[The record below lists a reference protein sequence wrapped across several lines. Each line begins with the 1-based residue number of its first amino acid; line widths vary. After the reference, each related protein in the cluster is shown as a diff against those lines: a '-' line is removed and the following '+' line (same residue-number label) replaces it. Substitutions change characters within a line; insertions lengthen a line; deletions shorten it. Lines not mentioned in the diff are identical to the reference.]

1 MGHSLSSQM
10 LSPPS
15 LPSPC
20 HPFTSRPSQP
30 QPLTNHLVTLQRPPV
45 SPLPPTQMASA
56 SSPSP
61 WTAAV
66 SARDPIILETSCPR
80 SIGISLPWPPSSS
93 HYFSVAHRGISLAR
107 FLLPFLPARLSSSLP
122 RPPATSRRQP
132 SSVRCA
138 QQPAFA
144 LRPPF
149 HLPAR
154 ALPRVRL
161 LLALQ
166 DQAAGPAS
174 RPPTF
179 PGLADCP
186 ARNPLLFLPQ
196 STSVTMLVSIPSL
209 DLPLALPPTPLTSTW
224 TLPAGSYRLSQSPI
238 LQCHVLRCRVQVPEL
253 SHLAHEAAS
262 ALGRRSGPSRWAPTR
277 PASLHCY

>member
-154 ALPRVRL
+154 APACAPPPGSSGPGSRSRF
-161 LLALQ
+161 
-166 DQAAGPAS
+166 PAS
-174 RPPTF
+174 YVSRFSRLPSTKPSSLSPPEHVSNNACFYSF
-179 PGLADCP
+179 P
-186 ARNPLLFLPQ
+186 
-196 STSVTMLVSIPSL
+196 
-209 DLPLALPPTPLTSTW
+209 
-224 TLPAGSYRLSQSPI
+224 
-238 LQCHVLRCRVQVPEL
+238 
-253 SHLAHEAAS
+253 
-262 ALGRRSGPSRWAPTR
+262 
-277 PASLHCY
+277 

>member
-1 MGHSLSSQM
+1 MA
-10 LSPPS
+10 
-15 LPSPC
+15 
-20 HPFTSRPSQP
+20 
-30 QPLTNHLVTLQRPPV
+30 PL
-45 SPLPPTQMASA
+45 
-56 SSPSP
+56 
-61 WTAAV
+61 
-66 SARDPIILETSCPR
+66 
-80 SIGISLPWPPSSS
+80 
-93 HYFSVAHRGISLAR
+93 
-107 FLLPFLPARLSSSLP
+107 LLPFLPWRFSSSLP
-122 RPPATSRRQP
+122 RPPATFRKQP
-132 SSVRCA
+132 WSVHCT
-138 QQPAFA
+138 QQPVFA

-154 ALPRVRL
+154 ALPRVGL

-186 ARNPLLFLPQ
+186 ARSPLLFLPQ

-209 DLPLALPPTPLTSTW
+209 DLPLSLPPTPLTSTW

-238 LQCHVLRCRVQVPEL
+238 LQCHVLRCHIQVPEL
-253 SHLAHEAAS
+253 SHLANEAAS
-262 ALGRRSGPSRWAPTR
+262 PLERRSGPSRWAPTC